1 MRFQTTE
8 RSQKRVQT
16 SREMILMI
24 MIFQWYSI
32 ILSIL
37 RDWKTIMKKVDSEYY
52 ANTDDNDTCIVFK
65 EQLMSI
71 GTIRTK
77 EFYDLLISKIFKQ
90 PSSHKTIAR
99 KLNAEIVIVIGRKS
113 IPSRGK
119 LHMTRIQEYF
129 KTRGSS
135 L

>member
-1 MRFQTTE
+1 
-8 RSQKRVQT
+8 
-16 SREMILMI
+16 
-24 MIFQWYSI
+24 
-32 ILSIL
+32 
-37 RDWKTIMKKVDSEYY
+37 MKKVDSEYY
-52 ANTDDNDTCIVFK
+52 ANTGDNDTCIVFK

-90 PSSHKTIAR
+90 PSSQKTIAR
-99 KLNAEIVIVIGRKS
+99 KLNVEIGRKS

-129 KTRGSS
+129 NARF
-135 L
+135 